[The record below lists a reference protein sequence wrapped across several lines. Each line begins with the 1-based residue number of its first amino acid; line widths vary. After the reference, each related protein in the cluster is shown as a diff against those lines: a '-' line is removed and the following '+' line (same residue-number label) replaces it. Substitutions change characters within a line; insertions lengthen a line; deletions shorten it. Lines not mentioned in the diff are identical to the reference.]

1 MSHKLSRRFLAPA
14 LVAVLLLASCGGSD
28 ALGDDVVSDGLGC
41 APTQVDRR
49 VDDVPEIESTT
60 EDPGEEVA
68 TEDIEA
74 GTGCGTDTGMFLTLD
89 LVGATADDAT
99 VFSDTFADER
109 PITATLGS
117 GQLIPG
123 LETGLADMTV
133 GGRRQLV
140 VPAELAYG
148 AEGNEAQGIGADE
161 DLIFVVDLV
170 AVTDEPLF
178 CNDVQE
184 IPPAEGTDK
193 PTEVDMPVEA
203 PQGEVNTVDLV
214 EGEGDPVEAGNYV
227 TLNYLGIS
235 CVSGRQFDAS
245 WDRGETFPV
254 TLGEGTIPGFSQ
266 GIEGMK
272 VGGRR
277 QIEIPPA
284 LAYGAEGS
292 PPDIAPN
299 APLVFIIEVVEAQ
312 DTPPSTTVPELPVD
326 PADPG
331 ATELPGDPTDP
342 TATTTTP

>member
-1 MSHKLSRRFLAPA
+1 MSCKPSRRFLAPA
-14 LVAVLLLASCGGSD
+14 LVAVVLLASCGDSD
-28 ALGDDVVSDGLGC
+28 ALGDDVVEDGLGC
-41 APTQVDRR
+41 APTQVDQR
-49 VDDVPEIESTT
+49 VDDVPEIEPST
-60 EDPGEEVA
+60 EDPGEEVV
-68 TEDIEA
+68 TEDLEA
-74 GTGCGTDTGMFLTLD
+74 GTGCGTDTRMYLTLD

-99 VFSDTFADER
+99 VFSDTFADGR

-133 GGRRQLV
+133 GGRRQLL

-148 AEGNEAQGIGADE
+148 SEGNVAQAIGPDE

-193 PTEVDMPVEA
+193 PTEVDMPIEA
-203 PQGEVNTVDLV
+203 PQDEVNKVDLV

-227 TLNYLGIS
+227 TLNYMGIS

-254 TLGEGTIPGFSQ
+254 TLGEGTIPGFGL

-272 VGGRR
+272 VGGLR

-284 LAYGAEGS
+284 LAYGAQGS
-292 PPDIAPN
+292 PPDIDPN
-299 APLVFIIEVVEAQ
+299 APLVFIIEVVEAE
-312 DTPPSTTVPELPVD
+312 DAPPATTVPELPI
-326 PADPG
+326 
-331 ATELPGDPTDP
+331 DPTDP
-342 TATTTTP
+342 GAELPVDPIDPTATP